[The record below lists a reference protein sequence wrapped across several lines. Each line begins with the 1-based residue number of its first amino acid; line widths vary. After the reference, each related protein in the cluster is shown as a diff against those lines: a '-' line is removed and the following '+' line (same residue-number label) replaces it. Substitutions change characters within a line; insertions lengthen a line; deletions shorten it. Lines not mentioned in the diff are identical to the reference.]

1 MSEDN
6 IDPKAVSDGSSPV
19 SNEGAE
25 VARQRT
31 MDPRLL
37 QAFLDLDRH
46 VRNAVRSTSSYWS
59 SHRLRESA
67 IEETHMKLNEVI
79 EYLDR
84 VQLVPESFEAYF
96 CACMQKHWIRA
107 AVVGSA
113 PIDENG
119 NEIDIPDTAPM
130 FDRGLQHSLE
140 QILGSSLTPGEC
152 DLILAM
158 MNGDH
163 EPGQISR
170 LVALSLIRRHLAQ
183 PGPSQR
189 PFALSGTGP
198 DLGEGDLR
206 AALNRR
212 WRWVAVERPA
222 VRHSPIAR

>member
-1 MSEDN
+1 
-6 IDPKAVSDGSSPV
+6 
-19 SNEGAE
+19 
-25 VARQRT
+25 
-31 MDPRLL
+31 
-37 QAFLDLDRH
+37 
-46 VRNAVRSTSSYWS
+46 
-59 SHRLRESA
+59 
-67 IEETHMKLNEVI
+67 MKLNEVI

-170 LVALSLIRRHLAQ
+170 LVALSLIWWHLAQ

-189 PFALSGTGP
+189 RFRFLSWHGP
-198 DLGEGDLR
+198 RSGEGDLR

-212 WRWVAVERPA
+212 WRRVAVERPA